1 MGGNS
6 GTILACYTT
15 GSVNAGDGMEGAIA
29 GWHVNDYGGTITAC
43 YWSGDAEKGV
53 GLDLGTNN
61 TTKVEGDV
69 SWADA
74 AEAMNEA
81 LETDGSTYLWTT
93 NMGGETGNRP
103 LVIVT
108 R

>member
-1 MGGNS
+1 M
-6 GTILACYTT
+6 L
-15 GSVNAGDGMEGAIA
+15 GDYDYIGAIV
-29 GWHVNDYGGTITAC
+29 GWHNNDYGGTITAC

-53 GLDLGTNN
+53 GVDLGTNN

-81 LETDGSTYLWTT
+81 LKTANSTYRWIE
-93 NMGGETGNRP
+93 NTGDDKATHP